1 MASND
6 KMFIGI
12 RSLWKVRQL
21 TEKLKWGEDTGSIV
35 TAQAYNFKERSYNCK
50 KRLIARH
57 VCLPACLSVCLSVCP
72 SVYLSV
78 CPSVCPYGTTQLSLD
93 GFSWNLISEYFYE
106 NLSRNLEF
114 TLKSDKNNGY
124 FTWRTVYIY
133 DSIVPNYSQNEKCC
147 GEIQNTHFMLSNFF
161 LKNLA
166 VYEIMWKNTV
176 EPDRSQITI

>member
-1 MASND
+1 VASND

-72 SVYLSV
+72 SVCLSV
-78 CPSVCPYGTTQLSLD
+78 CLSVRLSVCLSVRLPV
-93 GFSWNLISEYFYE
+93 
-106 NLSRNLEF
+106 RNNSALTGRIF
-114 TLKSDKNNGY
+114 MKFDIRVFLRKSIEKLGI
-124 FTWRTVYIY
+124 YIK
-133 DSIVPNYSQNEKCC
+133 I
-147 GEIQNTHFMLSNFF
+147 
-161 LKNLA
+161 
-166 VYEIMWKNTV
+166 
-176 EPDRSQITI
+176 